1 MAPRKKK
8 TRSRRK
14 NVFRV
19 LGALEAA
26 IYANIITTNLAGA
39 NLVEFV
45 FGNNAP
51 GGAAAGSWQLSGGGA
66 SIAELI
72 RRPELFESLIMKRM
86 GTHGMNIVMQS
97 FLTGIFFRV
106 GRRLMRRQL
115 GTIQRQLVKP
125 IMGPGISV
133 S

>member
-1 MAPRKKK
+1 MAARRKK

-26 IYANIITTNLAGA
+26 IYANILTTNLAGA
-39 NLVEFV
+39 NLAEFV
-45 FGNNAP
+45 LGNMASGN
-51 GGAAAGSWQLSGGGA
+51 GSYKLSGGGA
-66 SIAELI
+66 SIAELVA
-72 RRPELFESLIMKRM
+72 RPELLQTLIMKNA
-86 GTHGMNIVMQS
+86 GEKGMNIVIQS

-106 GRRLMRRQL
+106 GRRLMRKQL

-125 IMGPGISV
+125 ILGPGISV